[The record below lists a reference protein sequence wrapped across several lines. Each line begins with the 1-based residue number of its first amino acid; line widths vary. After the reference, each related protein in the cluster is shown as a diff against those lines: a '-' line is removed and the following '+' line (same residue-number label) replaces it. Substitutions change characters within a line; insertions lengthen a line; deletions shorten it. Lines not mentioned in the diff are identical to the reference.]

1 MISLIQNNGRRR
13 SKWEQKYEMGEM
25 GQGIEEWNF
34 TCSKIYGGQ
43 RIKFNHLEL
52 EQFWNF
58 GHSFRKVCYE
68 LLEWSY

>member
-1 MISLIQNNGRRR
+1 
-13 SKWEQKYEMGEM
+13 MGEI

-52 EQFWNF
+52 EQF
-58 GHSFRKVCYE
+58 
-68 LLEWSY
+68 